1 MTLQNMSALVKFAL
15 SLFSIVFLV
24 GCPNINSL
32 DDATD
37 NEKIIV
43 EQHVDIV
50 ENEEKDEIIL
60 DSEPEPEL
68 PSINDEFEQRLA
80 ALIRRLENCEYSCP
94 CD

>member
-1 MTLQNMSALVKFAL
+1 MTLQNMSAPVKFVL
-15 SLFSIVFLV
+15 SLFFITVLV
-24 GCPNINSL
+24 GCPNANSL
-32 DDATD
+32 DDAPD

-43 EQHVDIV
+43 EQPADTA

-60 DSEPEPEL
+60 DNEPETEL
-68 PSINDEFEQRLA
+68 PSTNDEFEQRLE